1 MATVGTAIKSLII
14 TSAVKVT
21 ALSTFNMPAP
31 VAWFTL
37 SLSLR
42 MPEAVLLRG
51 QILHPTR
58 GSKKADHQWE
68 DIARG

>member
-1 MATVGTAIKSLII
+1 
-14 TSAVKVT
+14 
-21 ALSTFNMPAP
+21 MPAP

-68 DIARG
+68 DIDRG